1 MIIPAEGE
9 AGIRPVVD
17 ADAGEWSSMRRM
29 RYKPSKPVAVL
40 TVFFGIG
47 MLYFGISNFRDAEGG
62 AQGFLVFWCL
72 AVVAIVGLNVWAA
85 FSKNG
90 SLATF
95 MPVGSDGEET
105 GGRSES
111 R

>member
-1 MIIPAEGE
+1 
-9 AGIRPVVD
+9 
-17 ADAGEWSSMRRM
+17 
-29 RYKPSKPVAVL
+29 
-40 TVFFGIG
+40 

-95 MPVGSDGEET
+95 MPVGSDGEEDEET
-105 GGRSES
+105 GGR
-111 R
+111 RLLRPDLAGPALLRPAGTPGGCVTVT